1 MKKLIFDSEKNSI
14 IALHNHPN
22 STVPSLSDLRSAR
35 KYKYGLIIEHNGR
48 IFKYAVSLDATEEQL
63 RLADYELDILNRYL
77 YDNSRDFKN
86 NIDDEIGI
94 LKDFGVEFE
103 VIR

>member
-1 MKKLIFDSEKNSI
+1 MRSQWIIQSLTLIGFQGSEIS
-14 IALHNHPN
+14 
-22 STVPSLSDLRSAR
+22 PS
-35 KYKYGLIIEHNGR
+35 ENHNGR

>member
-1 MKKLIFDSEKNSI
+1 MVIIKALLFSE
-14 IALHNHPN
+14 
-22 STVPSLSDLRSAR
+22 
-35 KYKYGLIIEHNGR
+35 GLISDPL
-48 IFKYAVSLDATEEQL
+48 KA
-63 RLADYELDILNRYL
+63 LNRYL